1 MMRKMAMMTTTTTT
15 IMMIIDFTAGNVLF
29 IFLLFYSNRLCL
41 KYEQTLKLLVT
52 KFRIGGSFYLT
63 VIRVRFQNNFT
74 GLFSWTFQL
83 RTVAPNIFLRLIYHT
98 LAIKGDVRNVS
109 HKYVRNVS
117 NTMSSFHCI
126 SSRNNF
132 IQKYLYNVFTDF
144 A

>member
-1 MMRKMAMMTTTTTT
+1 MMTTTTTT
-15 IMMIIDFTAGNVLF
+15 IMMIIDFTAGNFSFLF
-29 IFLLFYSNRLCL
+29 IFFFYSNRLSL

-98 LAIKGDVRNVS
+98 LAIKADVRNVS

-117 NTMSSFHCI
+117 NTLSSFHCI

-132 IQKYLYNVFTDF
+132 IQKYLYNAFTDF

>member
-1 MMRKMAMMTTTTTT
+1 MRRMAMMTTTTTT
-15 IMMIIDFTAGNVLF
+15 IMMIIDFTAGNFSFLF
-29 IFLLFYSNRLCL
+29 IFFYSNRLSL

-83 RTVAPNIFLRLIYHT
+83 RTVAPNIFLRLIQHT
-98 LAIKGDVRNVS
+98 LAIKADARNVR
-109 HKYVRNVS
+109 HKYIRNVS
-117 NTMSSFHCI
+117 NTLSSFHCI

-132 IQKYLYNVFTDF
+132 IQKYLYNAFTDF